1 MQNTENK
8 EIWTALYAR
17 LSMDDGN
24 VGESMSIG
32 SQKAILKR
40 KAEEMGIHSYK
51 FYVDDGYSGTN
62 FNRPSFQQMIAD
74 IEAGH
79 VDCVITKDLSRFG
92 RNYLESG
99 AYIEVF
105 FPNHHVRYIAV
116 NDGVDS
122 ANSGEMDITPFKNIL
137 NEFYSRDIS
146 KKVKTGRYIRACQGK
161 FMGAYAPFGYKKDPA
176 DKNHLIAD
184 EETAPTVRYIFQLAL
199 KGYGNNKIGKILY
212 EEKIPKP
219 AYYNQEVFGKFLIA
233 EDDIYNWK
241 QSTIIR
247 ILRNPLYKGYF
258 WVQRYDRKY
267 FKQQS
272 KGYIPIKERV
282 TIPSDH
288 EAIVDEHTWNTVQE
302 ILDRHTKVKPC
313 TSGYDNKFRGI
324 LKCADCGSNLTIH
337 TDSRNPDRPL
347 LEKTYYLCRI
357 YRVRGAKFCSK
368 HRISAGDLEELV
380 LSDIQFHAGKV
391 IKD

>member
-8 EIWTALYAR
+8 EIWTALYTR

-79 VDCVITKDLSRFG
+79 VDCVITKDLSRLG

-146 KKVKTGRYIRACQGK
+146 KKVKTGRYIRASQGK

-184 EETAPTVRYIFQLAL
+184 EETAPTIRYIFQLAL
-199 KGYGNNKIGKILY
+199 EGYGNNKIGKILY

-219 AYYNQEVFGKFLIA
+219 AYYNQE
-233 EDDIYNWK
+233 
-241 QSTIIR
+241 
-247 ILRNPLYKGYF
+247 
-258 WVQRYDRKY
+258 
-267 FKQQS
+267 
-272 KGYIPIKERV
+272 
-282 TIPSDH
+282 
-288 EAIVDEHTWNTVQE
+288 
-302 ILDRHTKVKPC
+302 ILDWHTKVKPY

-324 LKCADCGSNLTIH
+324 LKCADCGNNLTIH
-337 TDSRNPDRPL
+337 TDGRNPDRPL
-347 LEKTYYLCRI
+347 LEKTI
-357 YRVRGAKFCSK
+357 
-368 HRISAGDLEELV
+368 H
-380 LSDIQFHAGKV
+380 
-391 IKD
+391 